1 MCSLQQP
8 SRRNFLQNL
17 GLLGMAS
24 VGLCSKTVQASR
36 MNDSVSVYFK
46 VVDDDGRPI
55 PYVTVW
61 GYVSRLPEHE
71 QNAVWPKLFL
81 HDDDLW
87 RITQRYGNEHEIVS
101 EYGDKPVP
109 YLHVS
114 PMVSEAGVFQQTVS
128 YENITGKGN
137 HYPRPDPL
145 TFGYTFMK
153 RGYFP
158 AKADFTIPRSQ
169 DRVEA
174 TVTLK
179 RNPAEPL
186 EHQPYLQTFARIR
199 FELSD
204 IRKNKAMTEENRL
217 RLEGLRS
224 ELEQAARQAVEAGDK
239 PAAARIYARMRYFPR
254 ILVINGQIAGYDQG
268 DANTPEAKRAFDL
281 AYQLDPDNTF
291 IWSKTFRLR
300 ARFSAA
306 ATPEQKRVA
315 LLTEV
320 EKLIAAKGEQA
331 WPECFSYRADV
342 YGVKGEYEKSYRLH
356 KEAERLEPKYT
367 DWNKRIDELK
377 REMKNKGMTVPAE
390 W

>member
-1 MCSLQQP
+1 MCSQHQLP
-8 SRRNFLQNL
+8 RRYFLQNL
-17 GLLGMAS
+17 GLLGLAS
-24 VGLCSKTVQASR
+24 VGLCPKPAQASL
-36 MNDSVSVYFK
+36 MNDSVSVDIK
-46 VVDDDGRPI
+46 VVDEAGRPI

-61 GYVSRLPEHE
+61 FALGVERAHQLNSGDFQHLDVEG
-71 QNAVWPKLFL
+71 
-81 HDDDLW
+81 LW
-87 RITQRYGNEHEIVS
+87 RVTQRYGESHDIIS
-101 EYGDKPVP
+101 RYGDKPLQGLKIRGMANESGIL
-109 YLHVS
+109 LHALDYA
-114 PMVSEAGVFQQTVS
+114 E
-128 YENITGKGN
+128 ETGKGN
-137 HYPRPDPL
+137 RYQRPDPL

-158 AKADFTIPRSQ
+158 AKANFTIPRSQ

-179 RNPAEPL
+179 RNPAEAL

-254 ILVINGQIAGYDQG
+254 ILVIDGRIAGYDQG

-281 AYQLDPDNTF
+281 AYQLDPDNTY
-291 IWSKTFRLR
+291 IWSETFLLRGRLPET
-300 ARFSAA
+300 A
-306 ATPEQKRVA
+306 PLEQKRA
-315 LLTEV
+315 QGLAEV
-320 EKLIAAKGEQA
+320 EKLIAAKGERA
-331 WPECFSYRADV
+331 WPLCFSYRARG
-342 YGVKGEYEKSYRLH
+342 YALKGEYEKSYRLY
-356 KEAERLEPKYT
+356 KEAELLEPKYT

-377 REMKNKGMTVPAE
+377 KDMKAKGVAVPAE